1 METLTTDEDV
11 KVNINAKKEDNEAV
25 LAPLDERGPEK
36 LETTVEDDLN
46 TPPIQEGSVQD
57 PDNKNNKL

>member
-1 METLTTDEDV
+1 METLITDEDV

-36 LETTVEDDLN
+36 LETTVEDDL
-46 TPPIQEGSVQD
+46 
-57 PDNKNNKL
+57 KNSSFTRR